1 MRLWMIS
8 QHELLNAN
16 INDLIRTKN
25 DLNPNNSLSVR
36 CINKKL
42 SKERILM
49 KITSY

>member
-1 MRLWMIS
+1 MIS

-16 INDLIRTKN
+16 INELIRTKN
-25 DLNPNNSLSVR
+25 NLTPNNSLSV
-36 CINKKL
+36 CAGINKKM